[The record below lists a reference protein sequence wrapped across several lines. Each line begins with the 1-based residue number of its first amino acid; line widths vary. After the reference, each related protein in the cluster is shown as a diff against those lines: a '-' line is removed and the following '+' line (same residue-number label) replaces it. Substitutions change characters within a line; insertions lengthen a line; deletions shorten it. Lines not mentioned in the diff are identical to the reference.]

1 MNRNIGKYFISLS
14 FLLRASKVLRMAHL
28 VLNFDCFEVADGKN
42 RFYRFSPNSS
52 GLSENKLRHV

>member
-1 MNRNIGKYFISLS
+1 MNRNIGKYLISLS

-42 RFYRFSPNSS
+42 RFYRFSPN
-52 GLSENKLRHV
+52 